1 MCKNIVLRIQI
12 HKENKTREINP
23 SSPLMESKY
32 VLLQV
37 IYSNKKSH
45 EDRNK
50 TGNLTIDVSFLRF
63 NKFVKFDE
71 FDETLPVQT
80 KWLDVGKV
88 SLIPTYGYLWYK
100 WHFFSC
106 PQS

>member
-23 SSPLMESKY
+23 SSHLIESNY
-32 VLLQV
+32 DFLQV
-37 IYSNKKSH
+37 IYYNKKSH

-50 TGNLTIDVSFLRF
+50 TGKLTIDVSFLRF

-71 FDETLPVQT
+71 FDVTLPVQT
-80 KWLDVGKV
+80 KWLDEGKV
-88 SLIPTYGYLWYK
+88 SLIPTYGYL
-100 WHFFSC
+100 
-106 PQS
+106 